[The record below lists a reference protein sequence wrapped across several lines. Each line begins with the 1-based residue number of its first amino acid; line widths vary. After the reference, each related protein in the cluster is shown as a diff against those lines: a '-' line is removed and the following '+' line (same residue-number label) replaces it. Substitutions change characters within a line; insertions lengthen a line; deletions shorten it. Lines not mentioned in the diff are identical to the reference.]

1 MLVDRC
7 ALGVIQKRGH
17 AQIQPQI
24 MVLGPAESD
33 YFAKHVEAVREYDN
47 GSPVAEFAK
56 AAGTPTQLQTLSTT
70 GNDAVFVNAATNL
83 QTLLAEA
90 MKTTSSAKDCVFG
103 VIRTTDP
110 ASSSPQV
117 SVLKLDA
124 VVEAAQWKL
133 LQDGKMDFRVLT
145 DLLPEPGE
153 LQKGLSWPD
162 ERTASEVHTVDR
174 NSVAAQYFEL
184 AFGLLVSSRAREAE
198 AALIRAVS
206 SAVAPSQVEAVL
218 REVQDDGPLDQVL
231 ERLAQRHPALAEAA
245 ESEKGTDRPSGRVRA
260 RSVSGRTL
268 AWDADGIQVRV
279 PGHLMDRVVK
289 RQTSQGWELVIT
301 THVEPR
307 LGPA

>member
-1 MLVDRC
+1 MFVDRC
-7 ALGVIQKRGH
+7 ALGVIQKRGSM
-17 AQIQPQI
+17 QIAPQ
-24 MVLGPAESD
+24 MMALGPAESD
-33 YFAKHVEAVREYDN
+33 YFAKHVEAVRRYDN
-47 GSPVAEFAK
+47 GSPIGAFSKVAN
-56 AAGTPTQLQTLSTT
+56 TPTQLQTLRTT
-70 GNDAVFVNAATNL
+70 QKDYVFVNAATNL
-83 QTLLAEA
+83 QSLLAA
-90 MKTTSSAKDCVFG
+90 CMRTTSSAKDCVFG
-103 VIRTTDP
+103 VLRTTDTTG
-110 ASSSPQV
+110 SSPHV

-162 ERTASEVHTVDR
+162 ERSASEVHTVDR
-174 NSVAAQYFEL
+174 NSVAAQYFEV

-198 AALIRAVS
+198 AALIQ
-206 SAVAPSQVEAVL
+206 AVAGAVPPAEVETVL
-218 REVQDDGPLDQVL
+218 REVEDDGSLDEVL
-231 ERLAQRHPALAEAA
+231 EQLAQRHPELAGAA
-245 ESEKGTDRPSGRVRA
+245 ESEKAAERPSGRVRA
-260 RSVSGRTL
+260 QSVAGRTL

-301 THVEPR
+301 THVEPK